1 MTYTIKR
8 TSQFKKSYKLAVKRG
23 LDVSLLESVI
33 NKLKDNEH
41 LEEKPHDQE
50 SFYLLPFQSH

>member
-8 TSQFKKSYKLAVKRG
+8 TSQFKKSYNLAVKRG

-33 NKLKDNEH
+33 NKLKDNEP
-41 LEEKPHDQE
+41 LEEKHHDHPLTWQ
-50 SFYLLPFQSH
+50 H